1 MSKFK
6 RAIITNDILRDMKH
20 FLTKAVE
27 LLHPQPIYYTPTKV
41 KKYVNKHKF
50 DFLIQ
55 NPPYAVNNK

>member
-1 MSKFK
+1 
-6 RAIITNDILRDMKH
+6 MKH

-41 KKYVNKHKF
+41 KQYVNKHKF

>member
-1 MSKFK
+1 M
-6 RAIITNDILRDMKH
+6 TY
-20 FLTKAVE
+20 LTKTVE

-55 NPPYAVNNK
+55 NPPYDRNRIQRFNKVFKK

>member
-1 MSKFK
+1 
-6 RAIITNDILRDMKH
+6 MKH

-41 KKYVNKHKF
+41 KEYVNKHKF

-55 NPPYAVNNK
+55 NPPYANNNK

>member
-1 MSKFK
+1 MPKFK
-6 RAIITNDILRDMKH
+6 RAFITNDILRDMKH

-41 KKYVNKHKF
+41 KEYVNKHKF

-55 NPPYAVNNK
+55 NPPYANNNK